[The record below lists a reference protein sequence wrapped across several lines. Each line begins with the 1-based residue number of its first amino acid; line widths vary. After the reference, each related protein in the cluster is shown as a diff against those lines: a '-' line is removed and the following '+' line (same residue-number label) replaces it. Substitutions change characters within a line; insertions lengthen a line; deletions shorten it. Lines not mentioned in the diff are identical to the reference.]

1 MVDINKTLD
10 GTLDKAISASEKLK
24 DIPKFMQSY
33 ILGIILKSKKLLKTI
48 YNSLLPEKKLAAL
61 LLMQN
66 LKLMD
71 LMML

>member
-33 ILGIILKSKKLLKTI
+33 ILAGDFSVGKKR
-48 YNSLLPEKKLAAL
+48 KLT
-61 LLMQN
+61 
-66 LKLMD
+66 
-71 LMML
+71 